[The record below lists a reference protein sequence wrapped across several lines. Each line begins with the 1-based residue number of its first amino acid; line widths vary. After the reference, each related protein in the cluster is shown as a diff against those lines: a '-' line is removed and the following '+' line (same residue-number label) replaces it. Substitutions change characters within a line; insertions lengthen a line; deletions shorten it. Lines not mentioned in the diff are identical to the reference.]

1 MVGVGGISVVS
12 GHSWLR
18 IQHIVG
24 LAVCG
29 SLQVVLLGWK
39 NKVQADLGGQCGLG
53 ISWSF

>member
-1 MVGVGGISVVS
+1 MVGVGGVSVVS

-29 SLQVVLLGWK
+29 SLRVVLLGWK